1 GGPDGGDGG
10 RGGHLIFK
18 VDPNLNSLIHL
29 RKKSIWKAEPGQDGH
44 RFNKAGHAGEDLILN
59 VPPGTLVYDQGK
71 NKLLFDLVDSDQE
84 VVFLEGGKGG
94 FGNAHFVSSV
104 RQAPLFG
111 EKGEP
116 GASIKIRLEMRM
128 VADVGLIGLP
138 SVGKSTLI
146 SRITDAKPKIADYPF
161 TTLIP
166 NMGVVAL
173 SRWGGSAEQ
182 TFVVADIP
190 GLIEGAHQ
198 GKGLGDEFLRHVSRT
213 SILVHL
219 LDCQSVDPFK
229 DYEVIMNELKLYDP
243 ELAKRPQILVLN
255 KMDTLDQ
262 ETADYL
268 MKELKSFLV
277 RKKKSK
283 LPLFSISGISG
294 QGLSELVFYLFK
306 EVQKIRKAQ
315 KASPV
320 ITEEVHRVFRPHLE
334 EGNRGFSIEEEI
346 PKRKKEGAPRAFR
359 VTGKRIEQIVVMSP
373 LENDAAMARIYDIM
387 KKMGITP
394 QLRKKGA
401 TVGDLIRIGEGVFE
415 FRG

>member
-1 GGPDGGDGG
+1 
-10 RGGHLIFK
+10 
-18 VDPNLNSLIHL
+18 
-29 RKKSIWKAEPGQDGH
+29 
-44 RFNKAGHAGEDLILN
+44 
-59 VPPGTLVYDQGK
+59 
-71 NKLLFDLVDSDQE
+71 
-84 VVFLEGGKGG
+84 
-94 FGNAHFVSSV
+94 
-104 RQAPLFG
+104 
-111 EKGEP
+111 
-116 GASIKIRLEMRM
+116 
-128 VADVGLIGLP
+128 
-138 SVGKSTLI
+138 
-146 SRITDAKPKIADYPF
+146 
-161 TTLIP
+161 
-166 NMGVVAL
+166 
-173 SRWGGSAEQ
+173 
-182 TFVVADIP
+182 
-190 GLIEGAHQ
+190 
-198 GKGLGDEFLRHVSRT
+198 
-213 SILVHL
+213 
-219 LDCQSVDPFK
+219 
-229 DYEVIMNELKLYDP
+229 
-243 ELAKRPQILVLN
+243 
-255 KMDTLDQ
+255 
-262 ETADYL
+262 

-283 LPLFSISGISG
+283 LPVFAISGISG

-401 TVGDLIRIGEGVFE
+401 TVGDLIRIGDGVFE